1 MNYLDVPHEI
11 ERLFVDVMKYA
22 IAEIDSKIEVLAI
35 DHEKSQLFM
44 QILKI
49 IRNTCNIF

>member
-1 MNYLDVPHEI
+1 MLPSVSDFILDEI

-35 DHEKSQLFM
+35 DHEKEPIIYTNSQD
-44 QILKI
+44 
-49 IRNTCNIF
+49 N